1 MSASAVRI
9 EANRNNA
16 QFSTGPRTPEG
27 KERSA
32 RNAVRHGLTS
42 AAAFLP
48 NEDPEAYQD
57 FCRKLIDDLRP
68 KGALEEQLARA
79 MADIQWRLNRCR
91 SIEQVILAAEPDR
104 GYEPSHY
111 ARFQR
116 DQVESLN
123 KFSMYEQRLTRNF
136 QTTLKQFRELQ
147 AERREREEQQ
157 MQAAAKI
164 LKDCQAKQIQYDPAE
179 DGFVFSTAE
188 LETWMR
194 RRDHLDTACLAAKML
209 AASGSQGVT
218 A

>member
-32 RNAVRHGLTS
+32 GTRSATASVHRTGDPCRRARSRH
-42 AAAFLP
+42 
-48 NEDPEAYQD
+48 
-57 FCRKLIDDLRP
+57 
-68 KGALEEQLARA
+68 
-79 MADIQWRLNRCR
+79 
-91 SIEQVILAAEPDR
+91 
-104 GYEPSHY
+104 EPSHY

-188 LETWMR
+188 IETWMR
-194 RRDHLDTACLAAKML
+194 RRDRLE
-209 AASGSQGVT
+209 GVQS
-218 A
+218 ARI

>member
-1 MSASAVRI
+1 MSASAVQI
-9 EANRNNA
+9 EANRANA
-16 QFSTGPRTPEG
+16 LLSTGPRTPEG

-48 NEDPEAYQD
+48 NEDPQAYQD

-68 KGALEEQLARA
+68 QGALEEQLARA
-79 MADIQWRLNRCR
+79 LADTQWRLNRCR

-104 GYEPSHY
+104 DREPSQY

-116 DQVESLN
+116 DQVEALN

-147 AERREREEQQ
+147 AQRHEREQQQ
-157 MQAAAKI
+157 MSAAAKL
-164 LKDCQAKQIQYDPAE
+164 LKDSQAKQIPYDPAE

-194 RRDHLDTACLAAKML
+194 RRDRLETLGLGRPISTLVDNSK
-209 AASGSQGVT
+209 
-218 A
+218 

>member
-1 MSASAVRI
+1 MSASAVQI
-9 EANRNNA
+9 EANRANA
-16 QFSTGPRTPEG
+16 LLSTGPRTPEG

-48 NEDPEAYQD
+48 NEDPQAYQD

-79 MADIQWRLNRCR
+79 LADTQWRLNRCR

-104 GYEPSHY
+104 DREPSQY

-116 DQVESLN
+116 DQVEALN

-147 AERREREEQQ
+147 AQRHEREEQQ
-157 MQAAAKI
+157 MSAAAKL
-164 LKDCQAKQIQYDPAE
+164 LKDSQAKQIPYDPAE

-188 LETWMR
+188 LQTWMR
-194 RRDHLDTACLAAKML
+194 RRDRLETLGLGRPISTLVDNSK
-209 AASGSQGVT
+209 
-218 A
+218 